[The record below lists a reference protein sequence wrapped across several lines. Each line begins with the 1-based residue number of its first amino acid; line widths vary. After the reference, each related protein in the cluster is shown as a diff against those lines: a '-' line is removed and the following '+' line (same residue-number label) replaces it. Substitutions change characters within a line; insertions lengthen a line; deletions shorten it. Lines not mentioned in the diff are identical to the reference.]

1 MFCPTAVD
9 AYFGKKLSHL
19 DLTFSKTS
27 SYQER
32 VSFEERVKE
41 AEDTRSRYPNKI
53 PLVIEKHKA
62 DKYLQDIDKVATIRP
77 FQLYFL
83 GFSHD
88 RPTLLTYLCVC
99 QIKWL
104 VPHEMTLL
112 QLAGVIKQRIRC
124 PPHQQI
130 FLTVQN
136 R

>member
-1 MFCPTAVD
+1 MD

-19 DLTFSKTS
+19 DLTFNKTS

-77 FQLYFL
+77 
-83 GFSHD
+83 
-88 RPTLLTYLCVC
+88 
-99 QIKWL
+99 
-104 VPHEMTLL
+104 
-112 QLAGVIKQRIRC
+112 
-124 PPHQQI
+124 
-130 FLTVQN
+130 VQ
-136 R
+136 

>member
-1 MFCPTAVD
+1 MLVEVNVKVNLLFFACLLFSSHQKIIIIMFCPTAVD

-19 DLTFSKTS
+19 DLTFNKTS

-77 FQLYFL
+77 
-83 GFSHD
+83 
-88 RPTLLTYLCVC
+88 
-99 QIKWL
+99 
-104 VPHEMTLL
+104 
-112 QLAGVIKQRIRC
+112 
-124 PPHQQI
+124 
-130 FLTVQN
+130 VQY
-136 R
+136 

>member
-1 MFCPTAVD
+1 MKVNLLFFACLLLSSLLFSSEIIIIMFCPTAVD

-19 DLTFSKTS
+19 DLTFNKTS

-77 FQLYFL
+77 VQLYFL
-83 GFSHD
+83 GFSQSTINI
-88 RPTLLTYLCVC
+88 RVSRSSGWCLT
-99 QIKWL
+99 
-104 VPHEMTLL
+104 
-112 QLAGVIKQRIRC
+112 R
-124 PPHQQI
+124 
-130 FLTVQN
+130 
-136 R
+136 

>member
-77 FQLYFL
+77 VQLYFL
-83 GFSHD
+83 GLIMIVQHC
-88 RPTLLTYLCVC
+88 LHACVC

>member
-32 VSFEERVKE
+32 VSFEERVQE

-77 FQLYFL
+77 VQLYL
-83 GFSHD
+83 MS
-88 RPTLLTYLCVC
+88 
-99 QIKWL
+99 
-104 VPHEMTLL
+104 
-112 QLAGVIKQRIRC
+112 
-124 PPHQQI
+124 
-130 FLTVQN
+130 
-136 R
+136 

>member
-1 MFCPTAVD
+1 MRRPSSTQVNADIAAQEYNLPVGPRSSASVVEVNGKVNLLFFACLLFSSHQKIIIIMFCPTAVD

-77 FQLYFL
+77 
-83 GFSHD
+83 
-88 RPTLLTYLCVC
+88 
-99 QIKWL
+99 
-104 VPHEMTLL
+104 
-112 QLAGVIKQRIRC
+112 
-124 PPHQQI
+124 
-130 FLTVQN
+130 VQ
-136 R
+136 

>member
-62 DKYLQDIDKVATIRP
+62 DKYLQDIDKVATHGIMGSPQPMSQWRP
-77 FQLYFL
+77 LAKIL
-83 GFSHD
+83 G
-88 RPTLLTYLCVC
+88 V
-99 QIKWL
+99 
-104 VPHEMTLL
+104 
-112 QLAGVIKQRIRC
+112 A
-124 PPHQQI
+124 
-130 FLTVQN
+130 
-136 R
+136 